1 MPAGS
6 RPSSSSL
13 SVQVE
18 PPDRVLI
25 WKPQLHQDLCVLHR
39 GEDASVTPH
48 VGAQAHQLH
57 TGTVQNLPRNLLQL
71 LPAEYPLPEIPHVH
85 HEHNGVNLPLPDSC
99 IGHGADDLNLA
110 LEATV
115 SPAHHLLGLVNGGY
129 ADEQVVQA
137 GYGGLGGDDVFQAA
151 VREAG
156 DAAGPGRPDHPGAGG
171 EALGDKGQLHPP
183 QGAEGVELSGVLLDF
198 PGVNL
203 QYGCVHAFNPPLY
216 LTTL

>member
-1 MPAGS
+1 M
-6 RPSSSSL
+6 
-13 SVQVE
+13 
-18 PPDRVLI
+18 
-25 WKPQLHQDLCVLHR
+25 
-39 GEDASVTPH
+39 
-48 VGAQAHQLH
+48 
-57 TGTVQNLPRNLLQL
+57 
-71 LPAEYPLPEIPHVH
+71 
-85 HEHNGVNLPLPDSC
+85 NLPLPDGR

-203 QYGCVHAFNPPLY
+203 QYGCVHAFQPPL
-216 LTTL
+216 

>member
-1 MPAGS
+1 M
-6 RPSSSSL
+6 
-13 SVQVE
+13 
-18 PPDRVLI
+18 
-25 WKPQLHQDLCVLHR
+25 
-39 GEDASVTPH
+39 
-48 VGAQAHQLH
+48 
-57 TGTVQNLPRNLLQL
+57 
-71 LPAEYPLPEIPHVH
+71 
-85 HEHNGVNLPLPDSC
+85 NLPLPDSC

-198 PGVNL
+198 LGVNL
-203 QYGCVHAFNPPLY
+203 SMGRTCFPTPFVATNSVTLIFPLDKGNSICHTVYAEYIQYDIKKVYHGHHHPQFRRRTHL
-216 LTTL
+216 